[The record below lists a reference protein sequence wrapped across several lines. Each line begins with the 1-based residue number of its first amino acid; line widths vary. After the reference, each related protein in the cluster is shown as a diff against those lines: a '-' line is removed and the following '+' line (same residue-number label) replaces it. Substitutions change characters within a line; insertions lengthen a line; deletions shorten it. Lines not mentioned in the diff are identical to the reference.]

1 MRLAIAWLLYH
12 IGDKF
17 SYFMMKTG
25 IGYGIY
31 CKIMLLSCKLDDKKD
46 IWKIPKDSDD

>member
-1 MRLAIAWLLYH
+1 MKLALAWILYH

-25 IGYGIY
+25 LGYGIY
-31 CKIMLLSCKLDDKKD
+31 CRIMLMSCKLDKNCA
-46 IWKIPKDSDD
+46 IWKLPKDSDD